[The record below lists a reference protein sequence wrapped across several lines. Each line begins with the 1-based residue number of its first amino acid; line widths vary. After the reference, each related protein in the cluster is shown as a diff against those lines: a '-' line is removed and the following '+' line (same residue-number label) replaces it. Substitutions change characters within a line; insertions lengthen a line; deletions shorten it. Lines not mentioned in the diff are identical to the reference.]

1 MSFTI
6 RVLVGLI
13 AGLLLGILVSATQA
27 SWLLPVPG
35 IVEPF
40 GQIFVNA
47 IRMTVIPL
55 VVASL
60 MVGVASAGDAA
71 TIGRLGGRSLVLFV
85 VAVVIACVFA
95 AACAFPL
102 LAQLHIDPTVAAT
115 LRQRA
120 AEGAGAAADTTRQLP
135 GISRWIVDLVPVNV
149 FKAAADG
156 GMLPLIVFSVAFGV
170 ALTRIAADRRGPVI
184 AVLRGIADAMVWLV
198 GWVLTFAPFGVFA
211 LAVPLGALM
220 GPAAAGALVSY
231 IALLSLVAGAF
242 TLFLYPLTV
251 LFARV
256 PLVRFARACAPAQA
270 VGFASRSSLA
280 ALPASLEG
288 ARELGLPE
296 SFSAFFLPLAA
307 SMFRVGGAIAQ
318 VVGVLFLARLYG
330 VTLTP
335 SQLLTIIAIATVTS
349 FTIPGIPAGAII
361 VMAPVLASVHVPA
374 EGIAILIG
382 VDTIPDMFRTM
393 ANVTAWLGGASV
405 IARMVAGETGP
416 KAGGGRGPGIGDQ
429 GSGIGE
435 GPTCRP

>member
-13 AGLLLGILVSATQA
+13 AGLLLGILVSTSHA

-40 GQIFVNA
+40 GQIFVSA

-71 TIGRLGGRSLVLFV
+71 TIGRLGGRSILLFV
-85 VAVVIACVFA
+85 VAILIACVFA
-95 AACAFPL
+95 AALSFPL
-102 LAQLHIDPTVAAT
+102 LARLQIDPAIAAL
-115 LRQRA
+115 LRERA
-120 AEGAGAAADTTRQLP
+120 AEGARGAADSVRELP
-135 GISRWIVDLVPVNV
+135 TLSRWLVDLVPVNV

-156 GMLPLIVFSVAFGV
+156 AMLPLIVFSVAFGL
-170 ALTRIAADRRGPVI
+170 ALTRVAAERRAAVVS
-184 AVLRGIADAMVWLV
+184 VLRGIADSMIWLV

-220 GPAAAGALVSY
+220 GPSAAGALVSY
-231 IALLSLVAGAF
+231 IVLLSLVAGSF

-251 LFARV
+251 LFARL
-256 PLVRFARACAPAQA
+256 PLFPFARACAPAQA

-288 ARELGLPE
+288 ARQLGLPE
-296 SFSAFFLPLAA
+296 SLSAFFLPLAA

-330 VTLTP
+330 VALAP
-335 SQLLTIIAIATVTS
+335 PHVVTIVAIAAATS

-361 VMAPVLASVHVPA
+361 VMAPVLVSVHVPV

-393 ANVTAWLGGASV
+393 ANVTAWLGGAGV
-405 IARMVAGETGP
+405 IARRVG
-416 KAGGGRGPGIGDQ
+416 KADVGHAIL
-429 GSGIGE
+429 
-435 GPTCRP
+435 

>member
-6 RVLVGLI
+6 RVLVGLV
-13 AGLLLGILVSATQA
+13 AGLLLGILISTTHT

-35 IVEPF
+35 VLQPI

-71 TIGRLGGRSLVLFV
+71 TIGRLGGRSILLFLLAVLF
-85 VAVVIACVFA
+85 ACVFA
-95 AACAFPL
+95 AAIAFPL
-102 LAQLHIDPTVAAT
+102 LAQLQIDPAIAGL
-115 LRQRA
+115 LRQQA
-120 AEGAGAAADTTRQLP
+120 AEGARGTADAVRELP
-135 GISRWIVDLVPVNV
+135 GFSRWLVDLVPVNV

-156 GMLPLIVFSVAFGV
+156 GMLPLIVFAVAFGV
-170 ALTRIAADRRGPVI
+170 ALTRIAADRRAAVV
-184 AVLRGIADAMVWLV
+184 AVLRAIADAMVWLV

-231 IALLSLVAGAF
+231 IVLLSLVAGGF
-242 TLFLYPLTV
+242 TLVLYPLTI
-251 LFARV
+251 LFARL
-256 PLVRFARACAPAQA
+256 PLVPFARACAPAQA

-288 ARELGLPE
+288 ARQLGLSE
-296 SFSAFFLPLAA
+296 SLSAFFLPLAA

-318 VVGVLFLARLYG
+318 VIGVLFLARLYG
-330 VTLTP
+330 VALEPT
-335 SQLLTIIAIATVTS
+335 QLLTIVLMGTVTS

-361 VMAPVLASVHVPA
+361 VMAPVLLSVHVPV

-393 ANVTAWLGGASV
+393 ANVTAWLGGAGV
-405 IARMVAGETGP
+405 VARWVKPDVVERSAV
-416 KAGGGRGPGIGDQ
+416 KI
-429 GSGIGE
+429 
-435 GPTCRP
+435 

>member
-6 RVLVGLI
+6 RVVVGLV
-13 AGLLLGILVSATQA
+13 AGLLLGILIAKYQI

-35 IVEPF
+35 VVEPF

-71 TIGRLGGRSLVLFV
+71 TIGRLGGRSILLFV
-85 VAVVIACVFA
+85 VAVLIACVFA
-95 AACAFPL
+95 TVLSFPL
-102 LAQLHIDPTVAAT
+102 LGQLNIDAAVAAK
-115 LRQRA
+115 LRLQA
-120 AEGAGAAADTTRQLP
+120 AQGAQGAADTVRELP
-135 GISRWIVDLVPVNV
+135 SISRWLVDLVPINV

-156 GMLPLIVFSVAFGV
+156 AMLPLIVFSVAFGL
-170 ALTRIAADRRGPVI
+170 ALTHIAAGLRVSI
-184 AVLRGIADAMVWLV
+184 VSVLRGIADAMVWLV

-211 LAVPLGALM
+211 LAVPLGVLM
-220 GPAAAGALVSY
+220 GPSAAGALVSY
-231 IALLSLVAGAF
+231 IVLLSLVAGAF

-251 LFARV
+251 LFARL
-256 PLVRFARACAPAQA
+256 PLVRFARACTPAQA

-288 ARELGLPE
+288 ARQLGLPE
-296 SFSAFFLPLAA
+296 SVSAFFLPLAA

-318 VVGVLFLARLYG
+318 VVGVLFLARLYD
-330 VTLTP
+330 VPLAP
-335 SQLLTIIAIATVTS
+335 QHLLTIIVMATVTS

-361 VMAPVLASVHVPA
+361 VMAPVLVSVHIPV

-382 VDTIPDMFRTM
+382 VDAIPDMFRTM
-393 ANVTAWLGGASV
+393 ANVTAWVGGAGV
-405 IARMVAGETGP
+405 IARSVERVGAE
-416 KAGGGRGPGIGDQ
+416 R
-429 GSGIGE
+429 S
-435 GPTCRP
+435 PTA

>member
-13 AGLLLGILVSATQA
+13 AGLLLGILVSTTHA

-40 GQIFVNA
+40 GQIFVSA

-71 TIGRLGGRSLVLFV
+71 TIGRLGGRSILLFV
-85 VAVVIACVFA
+85 VAILIACVFA
-95 AACAFPL
+95 AALSFPL
-102 LAQLHIDPTVAAT
+102 LARLQIDPAIAAL
-115 LRQRA
+115 LRERA
-120 AEGAGAAADTTRQLP
+120 AEGARGAADSVRELP
-135 GISRWIVDLVPVNV
+135 TLSSWLVDLVPVNV

-156 GMLPLIVFSVAFGV
+156 AMLPLIVFSVAFGL
-170 ALTRIAADRRGPVI
+170 ALTRVAADRRAAVVS
-184 AVLRGIADAMVWLV
+184 VLRGIADSMIWLV

-220 GPAAAGALVSY
+220 GPSAAGALVSY
-231 IALLSLVAGAF
+231 IVLLSLVAGSF

-251 LFARV
+251 VFARL
-256 PLVRFARACAPAQA
+256 PLVPFARACAPAQA

-288 ARELGLPE
+288 ARQLGLPE
-296 SFSAFFLPLAA
+296 SLSAFFLPLAA

-318 VVGVLFLARLYG
+318 VVGALFLARLYG
-330 VTLTP
+330 VALAP
-335 SQLLTIIAIATVTS
+335 PHVVTIVAIAAATS

-361 VMAPVLASVHVPA
+361 VMAPVLVSVHVPV

-393 ANVTAWLGGASV
+393 ANVTAWLGGAGV
-405 IARMVAGETGP
+405 IARRAG
-416 KAGGGRGPGIGDQ
+416 KADVEHAIL
-429 GSGIGE
+429 
-435 GPTCRP
+435 

>member
-6 RVLVGLI
+6 RVIVGLV
-13 AGLLLGILVSATQA
+13 AGLLLGIVVSASQA

-71 TIGRLGGRSLVLFV
+71 TIGRLGGRSILLFV
-85 VAVVIACVFA
+85 VAILIASVFA
-95 AACAFPL
+95 AVLSFPL
-102 LAQLHIDPTVAAT
+102 LGQLHIDPAIAAT

-120 AEGAGAAADTTRQLP
+120 AEGARGAADTARDLP
-135 GISRWIVDLVPVNV
+135 GISKWLVDLVPVNV

-156 GMLPLIVFSVAFGV
+156 AMLPLIVFSVAFGL
-170 ALTRIAADRRGPVI
+170 ALTRIAADRRAGVVL
-184 AVLRGIADAMVWLV
+184 VLRGIADAMVWLV

-220 GPAAAGALVSY
+220 GPSAAGALVSY
-231 IALLSLVAGAF
+231 IVLLSLVAGGF

-251 LFARV
+251 LFARL

-288 ARELGLPE
+288 ARQLGLPE
-296 SFSAFFLPLAA
+296 SVSAFFLPLAA

-330 VTLTP
+330 VALAP
-335 SQLLTIIAIATVTS
+335 QQLLTIVVMATVTS

-361 VMAPVLASVHVPA
+361 VIAPVLVSVHVPV

-393 ANVTAWLGGASV
+393 ANVTAWLGGVGV
-405 IARMVAGETGP
+405 IARSVEPARVQSRRTL
-416 KAGGGRGPGIGDQ
+416 
-429 GSGIGE
+429 
-435 GPTCRP
+435 

>member
-6 RVLVGLI
+6 RVLVGLV
-13 AGLLLGILVSATQA
+13 AGLALGIVISVSHA
-27 SWLLPVPG
+27 SWLVPVPG
-35 IVEPF
+35 FVEPF
-40 GQIFVNA
+40 GQVFVSA

-60 MVGVASAGDAA
+60 IVGVASAGDAA
-71 TIGRLGGRSLVLFV
+71 TVGRLGGRSLVLFV
-85 VAVVIACVFA
+85 VMIVVACVFA
-95 AACAFPL
+95 AACAFPVL
-102 LAQLHIDPTVAAT
+102 TRLHIDPGVAET

-135 GISRWIVDLVPVNV
+135 GIARWVVDLVPVNV

-156 GMLPLIVFSVAFGV
+156 AMLPLIVFSVAFGL
-170 ALTRIAADRRGPVI
+170 ALTRIAADRRAAVV
-184 AVLRGIADAMVWLV
+184 AVLRAVADAMVWLV

-211 LAVPLGALM
+211 LAVPLGAMM

-231 IALLSLVAGAF
+231 IVLLSLVAGAF
-242 TLFLYPLTV
+242 TLFLYPPAV
-251 LFARV
+251 VFGRV
-256 PLVRFARACAPAQA
+256 PLARFARACAPAQA

-288 ARELGLPE
+288 ARQLGLPE
-296 SFSAFFLPLAA
+296 ATSAFFLPLAA

-330 VTLTP
+330 VALAP
-335 SQLLTIIAIATVTS
+335 AQLLTVIAISTVTS

-361 VMAPVLASVHVPA
+361 VMAPVLVSVQVPV

-382 VDTIPDMFRTM
+382 VDTVPDMFRTM
-393 ANVTAWLGGASV
+393 ANVTAWLGGAGV
-405 IARMVAGETGP
+405 LARVGDRMGV
-416 KAGGGRGPGIGDQ
+416 GRTELRI
-429 GSGIGE
+429 E
-435 GPTCRP
+435 N

>member
-6 RVLVGLI
+6 RVLVGLV
-13 AGLLLGILVSATQA
+13 AGLLLGIIVSATHA

-40 GQIFVNA
+40 GLIFVNA

-60 MVGVASAGDAA
+60 MAGVASAGDAA
-71 TIGRLGGRSLVLFV
+71 TIGRLGGRSIVLFV
-85 VAVVIACVFA
+85 VAILIACVFA
-95 AACAFPL
+95 AVVSFPL
-102 LAQLHIDPTVAAT
+102 LAQLHIDPAIAAM
-115 LRQRA
+115 LRERA
-120 AEGAGAAADTTRQLP
+120 SEGARGAADSVRELP
-135 GISRWIVDLVPVNV
+135 TVSKWLVDLVPVNV

-156 GMLPLIVFSVAFGV
+156 AMLPLIVFAVAFGL
-170 ALTRIAADRRGPVI
+170 ALTRIGAERRTAVVS
-184 AVLRGIADAMVWLV
+184 VLRGIADAMVWLV
-198 GWVLTFAPFGVFA
+198 GWVLTFAPVGVFA

-220 GPAAAGALVSY
+220 GPSAAGALVSY
-231 IALLSLVAGAF
+231 IVLLSLVAGGF

-251 LFARV
+251 LFARL
-256 PLVRFARACAPAQA
+256 PLARFARACTPAQA

-288 ARELGLPE
+288 ARQLGLPE
-296 SFSAFFLPLAA
+296 SLSGFFLPLAA

-330 VTLTP
+330 VVLAP
-335 SQLLTIIAIATVTS
+335 PQLVTVVAMAAVTS

-361 VMAPVLASVHVPA
+361 VMAPVLVSVHVPV

-393 ANVTAWLGGASV
+393 ANVTAWLGGAGV
-405 IARMVAGETGP
+405 VARLAGKGQREAP
-416 KAGGGRGPGIGDQ
+416 IL
-429 GSGIGE
+429 
-435 GPTCRP
+435 